1 MLSCYSSYHYR
12 LTGVGV
18 VDSIISSS
26 EHFRSLPQWSDNP
39 CWTTD
44 IKHHNSGCFI
54 ASPDTAARC
63 SCRSRRQRC
72 RTGRG
77 RTRSSSRGTLAI
89 HLNDDGELKSGFVP
103 LTWAGEE
110 GGGGGEECRQE
121 ERGARHD
128 QALCWQAR
136 TLLQRYYSYGVVTA
150 ATLFQI

>member
-1 MLSCYSSYHYR
+1 MWVWWIILLAVQSS
-12 LTGVGV
+12 G
-18 VDSIISSS
+18 
-26 EHFRSLPQWSDNP
+26 FRTSVSVQIHQTVRGSVLENRQQ
-39 CWTTD
+39 TTNR
-44 IKHHNSGCFI
+44 HFI
-54 ASPDTAARC
+54 ASPDTEARC

-110 GGGGGEECRQE
+110 GGCGGEECRQE

-136 TLLQRYYSYGVVTA
+136 TLLQRYHSVVTV